1 MLNLTATDSKI
12 FTASGSVYFVTIKAD
27 GTGFATVSGGDSIDG
42 FRFARLTLD
51 FIGGELRASFH
62 GECAMD
68 RNPSDFDRIG
78 GRVRMTSQVTDI
90 VPMG

>member
-1 MLNLTATDSKI
+1 MLTLTGTDHKI
-12 FTASGSVYFVTIKAD
+12 FTASGSVYLVTVKAD
-27 GTGFATVSGGDSIDG
+27 GTGFVTVAGGASIED

-68 RNPSDFDRIG
+68 RNPTEFDRIG

-90 VPMG
+90 TPLG